1 MKMITSIVFELNM
14 PDKEVEAYKTLSDK
28 EREACIEEMKDELV
42 ELITK
47 ECTGETNFTKFTVEI
62 KEGE

>member
-14 PDKEVEAYKTLSDK
+14 PNEEVEAYKTLSDK
-28 EREACIEEMKDELV
+28 EREARVEEMKGELV
-42 ELITK
+42 DLITY
-47 ECTGETNFTKFTVEI
+47 ECTGEINFTKFTIEI